1 MCVCVNCSVRSP
13 RTVTHQVSLS
23 LGFSRKDYW
32 SGLLFPSPEDLPDSE
47 IEPLSPALQANSLLF
62 ELRGYLLNVMSL
74 NNYNIQYKGYT
85 F

>member
-1 MCVCVNCSVRSP
+1 MCVNCSVRSP
-13 RTVTHQVSLS
+13 RTVAHQVSLS